1 MRITLRTLMLVFLLG
16 SAMAQPQQPK
26 AEPAATPAAWHNLVD
41 EFFNSW
47 FKFRPTNGT
56 SAGLHQ
62 YDEQMEDY
70 TRASLNAEVAAL
82 TDFEKRFAGLDPKNE
97 PVGSGVDRDLVINK
111 IRGRLLEI
119 TSIRPWEKNPDVYSS
134 GISRA
139 AFVLISRAFAPPE
152 QRLKSVIAR
161 ERRMPQA
168 FDAARANLKNPPRI
182 YSEIALQQLPGIIS
196 FFQKDVPVA
205 FKDVTDQK
213 LLAEFK
219 RTNNAV
225 ITALEQYQKFVREE
239 LSPVSKGDFAI
250 GAENYQKKL
259 MYDEMVD
266 VPLESLLKSGYD
278 DLHKNQQ
285 QLKMTAAQIDPSK
298 TPEEVLAALA
308 SDQAAPDQLLDAFK
322 SNFNGLRTF
331 IEEKH
336 IVRLPSQESPVL
348 RETPPFARA
357 LTFASMNSPGPFERV
372 STEAFFNVSL
382 PESTWTPDQVSQHMA
397 FFNRYA
403 ITDIAIHEAF
413 PGHYTQFL
421 FVRNVPSK
429 VRKLL
434 GCSSNAEGWAHYA
447 EQMMLD
453 EGYRN
458 GDPKLRMAQVQQ
470 AMIRDAR
477 YIVGISM
484 HTGKMSLD
492 QAIDFFMK
500 EAKMPRGPAEREAK
514 RGTSDPTYLV
524 YTLGKL
530 EIMKLRDDFKKVKG
544 TNFKLEQFHE
554 EFLRQGYPPIKL
566 IRRVLLGNDG
576 PVL

>member
-1 MRITLRTLMLVFLLG
+1 
-16 SAMAQPQQPK
+16 
-26 AEPAATPAAWHNLVD
+26 
-41 EFFNSW
+41 
-47 FKFRPTNGT
+47 
-56 SAGLHQ
+56 
-62 YDEQMEDY
+62 
-70 TRASLNAEVAAL
+70 
-82 TDFEKRFAGLDPKNE
+82 
-97 PVGSGVDRDLVINK
+97 
-111 IRGRLLEI
+111 
-119 TSIRPWEKNPDVYSS
+119 
-134 GISRA
+134 
-139 AFVLISRAFAPPE
+139 
-152 QRLKSVIAR
+152 
-161 ERRMPQA
+161 
-168 FDAARANLKNPPRI
+168 
-182 YSEIALQQLPGIIS
+182 
-196 FFQKDVPVA
+196 
-205 FKDVTDQK
+205 
-213 LLAEFK
+213 
-219 RTNNAV
+219 
-225 ITALEQYQKFVREE
+225 
-239 LSPVSKGDFAI
+239 
-250 GAENYQKKL
+250 
-259 MYDEMVD
+259 
-266 VPLESLLKSGYD
+266 
-278 DLHKNQQ
+278 
-285 QLKMTAAQIDPSK
+285 
-298 TPEEVLAALA
+298 
-308 SDQAAPDQLLDAFK
+308 
-322 SNFNGLRTF
+322 
-331 IEEKH
+331 
-336 IVRLPSQESPVL
+336 
-348 RETPPFARA
+348 
-357 LTFASMNSPGPFERV
+357 MNSPGPFERV

-382 PESTWTPDQVSQHMA
+382 PERTWTPEQVSQHMA

-429 VRKLL
+429 IRKLL

-458 GDPKLRMAQVQQ
+458 GNPKLRMAQVQQ

-554 EFLRQGYPPIKL
+554 EFLRQGYPPVKL

>member
-1 MRITLRTLMLVFLLG
+1 
-16 SAMAQPQQPK
+16 
-26 AEPAATPAAWHNLVD
+26 
-41 EFFNSW
+41 
-47 FKFRPTNGT
+47 
-56 SAGLHQ
+56 
-62 YDEQMEDY
+62 
-70 TRASLNAEVAAL
+70 
-82 TDFEKRFAGLDPKNE
+82 
-97 PVGSGVDRDLVINK
+97 
-111 IRGRLLEI
+111 
-119 TSIRPWEKNPDVYSS
+119 
-134 GISRA
+134 
-139 AFVLISRAFAPPE
+139 
-152 QRLKSVIAR
+152 
-161 ERRMPQA
+161 MPQA

>member
-1 MRITLRTLMLVFLLG
+1 
-16 SAMAQPQQPK
+16 
-26 AEPAATPAAWHNLVD
+26 
-41 EFFNSW
+41 
-47 FKFRPTNGT
+47 
-56 SAGLHQ
+56 
-62 YDEQMEDY
+62 
-70 TRASLNAEVAAL
+70 
-82 TDFEKRFAGLDPKNE
+82 
-97 PVGSGVDRDLVINK
+97 
-111 IRGRLLEI
+111 
-119 TSIRPWEKNPDVYSS
+119 
-134 GISRA
+134 
-139 AFVLISRAFAPPE
+139 
-152 QRLKSVIAR
+152 
-161 ERRMPQA
+161 MPQA

-205 FKDVTDQK
+205 FKGVTDQK

-308 SDQAAPDQLLDAFK
+308 SDQPAPDQLLDAFK

-331 IEEKH
+331 IEQKH
-336 IVRLPSQESPVL
+336 IVRLPSQEWPVL

-382 PESTWTPDQVSQHMA
+382 PERTWTPEQVSQHMA

-477 YIVGISM
+477 YVVGISM

-544 TNFKLEQFHE
+544 TNFKLDQFHE